1 MRHMR
6 APLVTAFALAATA
19 SVQAEI
25 RLPAAFTDHMVLQ
38 RDRPIR
44 VFGSAQTHEEV
55 TVEVRDPKGAVLR
68 TGRTTADQS
77 GHFAMVLDAAERA
90 QEREIIP
97 CERTHHEPELV
108 DLPVDCGQL
117 NVIRFPFLLFGKG
130 SWRDIV

>member
-6 APLVTAFALAATA
+6 APLVFAVALAATA

-55 TVEVRDPKGAVLR
+55 TVEFRDAKGAVLR

-77 GHFAMVLDAAERA
+77 GHFALVL
-90 QEREIIP
+90 
-97 CERTHHEPELV
+97 EPL
-108 DLPVDCGQL
+108 
-117 NVIRFPFLLFGKG
+117 KG
-130 SWRDIV
+130 SNDPLVLEVRGSNTGG